1 MSEAEVVS
9 AAIVAWT
16 GRRVSIHPSRDQGRV
31 VEALGQERALTVL
44 PVVFELEREFYE
56 SKARHTAADLVAMG
70 AVAAS
75 QFRLAHPEIS
85 VEAVEALTWC
95 YTFDYK

>member
-1 MSEAEVVS
+1 MDGASGSQVIQAVTR
-9 AAIVAWT
+9 VA
-16 GRRVSIHPSRDQGRV
+16 SFA
-31 VEALGQERALTVL
+31 ALGEERALTVL

-56 SKARHTAADLVAMG
+56 SDARHTTADLAAMG
-70 AVAAS
+70 TVAAS

-95 YTFDYK
+95 